1 LDPSFKDFEMVFG
14 EEHIA
19 HLGPYILGARGW
31 AQLGNKRYPTW
42 SRFVKEVEEVFGVT
56 KD

>member
-1 LDPSFKDFEMVFG
+1 MDPSFKDFELVFG

-19 HLGPYILGARGW
+19 HLGPYILGAKGW